1 MCIPDQ
7 RLSSKAYLVILK
19 YNTKHKFI
27 VTANNTFVNKDN
39 DYLFAFSSL
48 VKIAHSFHEP

>member
-27 VTANNTFVNKDN
+27 VIANNTFVNKDN